1 MRHRVAATVLEPRV
15 GVWARLSWLVL
26 VGLLALPLACV
37 NPFEP
42 AEPEIGAGG
51 ITVPEDFSTPED
63 LLATIELAISAKANG
78 TSAYLHAMAESTRVG
93 DLAFRAYYDPEVKR
107 NFETTGPAP
116 EPWDLDYER
125 AFPGNLASRRPQ
137 DSYTFQII
145 RDDSTFP
152 LDDFPSNGSDTGLVH
167 RRYLLRA
174 KSPNSGDDT
183 SGEIIAIGFADLSLR
198 RDSNG
203 RWAIFRWMD
212 HVDPAVTA
220 NPAAFEQRC
229 WSYRRLQS
237 LSRPR

>member
-1 MRHRVAATVLEPRV
+1 MRRRVAAATVQEPRP
-15 GVWARLSWLVL
+15 GVRAGLSRLVL

-37 NPFEP
+37 NPFKP
-42 AEPEIGAGG
+42 AEPELGAGG
-51 ITVPEDFSTPED
+51 INVPEDFSTPED
-63 LLATIELAISAKANG
+63 LFATMELAIAAKANG
-78 TSAYLHAMAESTRVG
+78 TSAYLHAMAESTQVG

-137 DSYTFQII
+137 DSFTFQIR
-145 RDDSTFP
+145 RDDSAFP

-167 RRYLLRA
+167 RRYVLRA
-174 KSPNSGDDT
+174 KPPNSGDDT

-198 RDSNG
+198 KDSNG

-212 HVDPAVTA
+212 HVDEGVTA
-220 NPAAFEQRC
+220 NPAALEQRC

-237 LSRPR
+237 LSR

>member
-1 MRHRVAATVLEPRV
+1 MRHPVAAANVLESRV
-15 GVWARLSWLVL
+15 SVRARLSRLVL

-37 NPFEP
+37 NPFKP
-42 AEPEIGAGG
+42 AEPELGAGG

-63 LLATIELAISAKANG
+63 LLTTIELAISAKTNG
-78 TSAYLHAMAESTRVG
+78 ISAYLNALADSTRVG

-107 NFETTGPAP
+107 NFETLDPAP
-116 EPWDLDYER
+116 EPWNLDYER

-137 DSYTFQII
+137 DSFDFRFIV
-145 RDDSTFP
+145 DNNEFELDKFP
-152 LDDFPSNGSDTGLVH
+152 ANGSDTGLVH

-174 KSPNSGDDT
+174 KSPNSSDDT

-198 RDSNG
+198 KDSNS
-203 RWAIFRWMD
+203 RWAIFRWVD

-220 NPAAFEQRC
+220 TPAAGEQRC

-237 LSRPR
+237 LAR